1 MLGLKDILLEGR
13 VEDAQQYFEKTVG
26 DWPVAEPN
34 NQAGIGVGTNL
45 DGVLKHF
52 TQNDP
57 SGNNKYLM
65 WMVKMYVNPEERG
78 TSPNDIS
85 SLVQRFHKNVDR
97 LSPVL
102 MMDLGFANP
111 RLVTSP
117 KNLDSY
123 EDIAQ
128 LERVMDEV
136 DSIQTR
142 KEKETEAKEGVDKL
156 YEDERWLL
164 VKPNT
169 YEGSC
174 YYGSSTK
181 WCTASTD
188 YPKHFKDYT
197 STGNLFYIIDK
208 SQDLGDFYKIALY
221 KKFKDGSEEWYD
233 RADNKL
239 SDQTEGAIYSML
251 PGELVSAF
259 VDAHAKYEKPKP
271 GLKDLEAF
279 KVELENYV
287 MANKKLRTINTESG
301 IWRLH
306 ISEGV
311 WYWYST
317 PDPSSQEQ
325 FIHTVQATPF
335 WDGRNEIPFDLVDG
349 DSVEMSDWSITAGPE
364 SMENEYITQSLYLD
378 RDPEPGRHEDYG
390 VRVFLSQIYFPLVKQ
405 QLGGEVFQTKLG
417 VYATWQPESYVS
429 SYKFIYPPREG
440 TMTRKF
446 VDYLKQNPK
455 STANKF
461 YEDVLGYP
469 RPRGHNAMFFASI
482 KDSGIVKMER
492 QGRQFVYSLGPNY
505 QEWVEG
511 RLLRR

>member
-13 VEDAQQYFEKTVG
+13 VEDAQQYFEKAVG

-181 WCTASTD
+181 WCTASKD

-511 RLLRR
+511 RLLRK

>member
-34 NQAGIGVGTNL
+34 NQAGIDGGTNL

-142 KEKETEAKEGVDKL
+142 KEKETQAKEGVDKL

-181 WCTASTD
+181 WCTASKD

-239 SDQTEGAIYSML
+239 SDKTEGAIYSML

-325 FIHTVQATPF
+325 FIHTVLATPF
-335 WDGRNEIPFDLVDG
+335 WQGRNEIPFDFVNDEG
-349 DSVEMSDWSITAGPE
+349 TYGDWSITAGPE

-378 RDPEPGRHEDYG
+378 RDPEPNRHEDYG
-390 VRVFLSQIYFPLVKQ
+390 VRVFLSQIYFPLVVNELSK
-405 QLGGEVFQTKLG
+405 EFFQNIVGT
-417 VYATWQPESYVS
+417 YTTWQPESYVS
-429 SYKFIYPPREG
+429 SYKFNYPPREG

-461 YEDVLGYP
+461 YEDVLGYS
-469 RPRGHNAMFFASI
+469 RPRAHNAMFFASI

-511 RLLRR
+511 RLLRN

>member
-13 VEDAQQYFEKTVG
+13 VEDAQQYFEKAVG

-429 SYKFIYPPREG
+429 SYKFNYPPREG

-511 RLLRR
+511 RLLRK

>member
-13 VEDAQQYFEKTVG
+13 VEDAQQYFEKAVG